1 MANKA
6 KKRKPGRKLPPLS
19 RADLLPLAAAQ
30 ARDQSLRA
38 HMALVM
44 VRSGHGD
51 LSVLGELLR
60 TVFVTYFACK
70 SSGEVSYFEHFVEAE
85 SALKA
90 GMDRGEAE
98 GLWAVS
104 NAGASALEIV
114 LTLQD
119 HHLVNRPSYLLERA
133 QEQLSVILDK
143 GVFPDLARDYKIA
156 NRSVTE
162 MSDIREADEKEAVCI

>member
-19 RADLLPLAAAQ
+19 RTELLPLVAAQ

-51 LSVLGELLR
+51 LAILGELLR
-60 TVFVTYFACK
+60 TVFVTYFVYK
-70 SSGEVSYFEHFVEAE
+70 SGGEVSYFEHFVEAE

-90 GMDRGEAE
+90 GMDRGEAQ
-98 GLWAVS
+98 GIWAVS

-114 LTLQD
+114 LMLQD
-119 HHLVNRPSYLLERA
+119 KHLANRPIYVIERA
-133 QEQLSVILDK
+133 KEQLRVVLDK
-143 GVFPDLARDYKIA
+143 GAFPDLARDYEMA
-156 NRSVTE
+156 SRVVTVT
-162 MSDIREADEKEAVCI
+162 SDVCEGDEREATCV